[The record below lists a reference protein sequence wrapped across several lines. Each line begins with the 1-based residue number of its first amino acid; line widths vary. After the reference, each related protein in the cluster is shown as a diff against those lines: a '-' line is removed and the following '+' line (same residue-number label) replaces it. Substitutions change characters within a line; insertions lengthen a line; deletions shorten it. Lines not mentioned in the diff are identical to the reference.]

1 MFSELNLL
9 QLFGVHVS
17 YIVPI
22 ICSLLFVIF
31 ILVIP
36 EWRQDKSKRALL
48 IFLSVWCFGII
59 ALATWELFCVEP
71 PYPIIDFYSY
81 WFGITVFPLFYNYI
95 HCACLGRF
103 LSPKAWL
110 QWYTIPI
117 LLMLMYLIGV
127 VSRGELPPVYTW
139 IGFLNQLPAL
149 EIWARLFA
157 LVFYLVYTVL
167 IVLLSL
173 KLYRRYKKDIVEDFS
188 YDQEDISLNWLLY
201 VLALFFV
208 FAILSAIS
216 FVLEALVIK
225 VTLNYL
231 GTILVSTFV
240 LFGLR
245 HKTLYSDSFS
255 PLSALISDEY
265 HFKDESKKDSY
276 SLDTNFR
283 LLMDCK
289 KIWKSADLSADDVV
303 RLLGTNRTY
312 FSRFLQETYHANF
325 RTLINERRIIEA
337 QDLLRSCKTLSIS
350 EVALDMGFSSISSFN
365 LWFKKITGISPTVY
379 RNTSD

>member
-1 MFSELNLL
+1 MAIICARFI
-9 QLFGVHVS
+9 FCIRYFVS
-17 YIVPI
+17 Y
-22 ICSLLFVIF
+22 FF
-31 ILVIP
+31 
-36 EWRQDKSKRALL
+36 
-48 IFLSVWCFGII
+48 CFGG
-59 ALATWELFCVEP
+59 ACYKGYSQLLGYYFC
-71 PYPIIDFYSY
+71 FY
-81 WFGITVFPLFYNYI
+81 V
-95 HCACLGRF
+95 C
-103 LSPKAWL
+103 
-110 QWYTIPI
+110 
-117 LLMLMYLIGV
+117 V
-127 VSRGELPPVYTW
+127 
-139 IGFLNQLPAL
+139 
-149 EIWARLFA
+149 
-157 LVFYLVYTVL
+157 
-167 IVLLSL
+167 
-173 KLYRRYKKDIVEDFS
+173 
-188 YDQEDISLNWLLY
+188 
-201 VLALFFV
+201 
-208 FAILSAIS
+208 
-216 FVLEALVIK
+216 
-225 VTLNYL
+225 
-231 GTILVSTFV
+231 
-240 LFGLR
+240 
-245 HKTLYSDSFS
+245 S